1 MSSKAIWD
9 AKMKEARP
17 PKDDSMTKM
26 YRKFSTPQVKLMRI
40 CTETGSVDKMH
51 KLLRKNLQIN
61 VNSFVFGD
69 GKSMLQHAVYSN
81 HFDLVIYLIERYKA
95 DVNFK
100 SKGDGDTAMHI
111 ACRQGLFDIVCY
123 LVDSAAANVSGENSA
138 GETPLNISSSSDKT
152 DATILR
158 RFILRSI
165 DLQNEAAEAQY
176 FVTTGLNDMKVLESF
191 KKSSKNSS
199 PKRTNSLNSSPNKVN
214 SNVECD
220 TSSKPQIEKY
230 IETIDKQRIET
241 EEIENAKISIV
252 NNISHLQNEIENI
265 NIRFFEV
272 TESKLVADSSMT
284 DYSNEIVIANNKLD
298 ELAYQNIALER
309 HVIDTQIQVDKMKI
323 ESDELDNTKSMLAER
338 YTNLQTESDRE
349 KAQLNLLTFDN
360 NRMDSHLRELNE
372 QTQMKRE
379 ENIVKIRI
387 LTEELM

>member
-1 MSSKAIWD
+1 
-9 AKMKEARP
+9 MKEVRP
-17 PKDDSMTKM
+17 SKDDSITRM

-40 CTETGSVDKMH
+40 CTETGSVNKIH

-61 VNSFVFGD
+61 VNSFVFED

-81 HFDLVIYLIERYKA
+81 HFELVIYLIERYKA
-95 DVNFK
+95 DVNFR

-123 LVDSAAANVSGENSA
+123 LVNNAAADVSGENSA

-176 FVTTGLNDMKVLESF
+176 FVTTGLSDMTVLESF

-199 PKRTNSLNSSPNKVN
+199 PKKRTNSLNSSPNKVN

-220 TSSKPQIEKY
+220 TSSKPQIEKL
-230 IETIDKQRIET
+230 IETIDKQRLET
-241 EEIENAKISIV
+241 EEMENAKISIG

-272 TESKLVADSSMT
+272 TESKLVADSSVT
-284 DYSNEIVIANNKLD
+284 DFSNEIVIANKKLE
-298 ELAYQNIALER
+298 ELAYQKIVLER

-323 ESDELDNTKSMLAER
+323 ESDELDNTKSMLAKR

-349 KAQLNLLTFDN
+349 KAQLNLLTLDN